1 MKDVGEDFPMV
12 FIRAPYIK
20 RVYGNARV
28 MAERDGRIVA
38 ARQENQLVTSFHPEL
53 TEDNRV
59 HRYFF
64 DMVREYGE

>member
-1 MKDVGEDFPMV
+1 
-12 FIRAPYIK
+12 
-20 RVYGNARV
+20 

-38 ARQENQLVTSFHPEL
+38 ARQENKLVTSFHPEL

-59 HRYFF
+59 HRYFL

>member
-28 MAERDGRIVA
+28 MAERDSRIVA

-59 HRYFF
+59 HRYFL
-64 DMVREYGE
+64 DMVREYGG

>member
-1 MKDVGEDFPMV
+1 MKDVRDDFPMV

-28 MAERDGRIVA
+28 MAECDGRIVA

-53 TEDNRV
+53 TEDDRV
-59 HRYFF
+59 HRYFL
-64 DMVREYGE
+64 DMVREYGG